1 MYLDL
6 ALSIMCAVGCAVGI
20 TIIVLGRK
28 NTVPC
33 ALGLLLVI
41 CMVIM
46 WVGITVSM
54 DTYPLTGTVC
64 EKYSS
69 EHDGLQIVIGDT
81 PYKVSNSD
89 YASLRVGDTVN
100 LNIVHD
106 KTFNSRSASIINRPN
121 RTTCNST
128 SCAC

>member
-6 ALSIMCAVGCAVGI
+6 ALFIMCAVGCAVGI
-20 TIIVLGRK
+20 TIIIMGRK
-28 NTVPC
+28 HITPC

-41 CMVIM
+41 SMVIM
-46 WVGITVSM
+46 FIVVTVST
-54 DTYPLTGTVC
+54 DAYPLTGTVC

-81 PYKVSNSD
+81 PYKVSNND
-89 YASLRVGDTVN
+89 YASVRVGDTIN

-121 RTTCNST
+121 INHCNAT
-128 SCAC
+128 ACAC